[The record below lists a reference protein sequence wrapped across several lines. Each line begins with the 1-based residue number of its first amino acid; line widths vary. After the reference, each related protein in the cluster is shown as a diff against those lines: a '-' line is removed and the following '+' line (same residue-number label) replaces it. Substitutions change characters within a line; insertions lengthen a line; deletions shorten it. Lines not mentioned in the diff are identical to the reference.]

1 MGQGQDRGMK
11 VLWIKSD
18 FPLPADT
25 GGKIRTRH
33 LLVELAKQAE
43 VTFLCYVTPDQD
55 QRFLTEMRGYGIAV
69 EAVVRN
75 EEDKQGIGFQL
86 RVLSKLFS
94 PRPYIVNKYISDE
107 MIARVRE
114 LSTPD
119 RCDVVICDF
128 LEMAWCR
135 DYVSGVPAV
144 LFEHNVETMIWRRYH
159 EVESNPVKKLYFGYE
174 KKRMAKYE
182 SAACRKFDHV
192 LTVSEHDGE
201 KLKQEFGLRRF
212 TVLPTGVDIEYF
224 APRQGELEKRLV
236 FCGSMDWMPN
246 IDGFWWFYRSIYPQ
260 VCKGLAGVSF
270 SVVGRRPGEDIV
282 AITKLDQS
290 VLVSGTVEDVR
301 PYVASAQLYI
311 VPLRVGGGTRI
322 KIYEA
327 MAMKKCVVATSVGA
341 EGLPVVDGEH
351 IVIADSEED
360 FADRVKE
367 LLHDANKRNRIAES
381 GYRMVTENY
390 GWARAAEILHGALQA
405 TLTRS

>member
-1 MGQGQDRGMK
+1 MR

-25 GGKIRTRH
+25 GGKIRTKH

-43 VTFLCYVTPDQD
+43 VTFLCYVTPELDQK
-55 QRFLTEMRGYGIAV
+55 FIAEMRGYGIAV
-69 EAVVRN
+69 ESVVR
-75 EEDKQGIGFQL
+75 EEENKRGIGFPL
-86 RVLSKLFS
+86 RVLYKLFS
-94 PRPYIVNKYISDE
+94 PRPYIVNKYISEE

-114 LSTPD
+114 LSKSGK
-119 RCDVVICDF
+119 CDVVVCDF

-135 DYVSGVPAV
+135 DHVSGVPTV

-159 EVESNPVKKLYFGYE
+159 EVESNPIKKLYFGYE
-174 KKRMAKYE
+174 KGRMAKYE
-182 SAACRKFDHV
+182 ATACKEFDHV

-201 KLKQEFGLRRF
+201 KLAKEFGLRNH

-224 APRQGELEKRLV
+224 APQAGEVDQRLV

-260 VCKGLAGVSF
+260 VSKEVTGVSF
-270 SVVGRRPGEDIV
+270 AVVGRRPGDDIV
-282 AITKLDQS
+282 AVAKSDQS
-290 VLVSGTVEDVR
+290 VIVSGTVEDVR

-341 EGLPVVDGEH
+341 EGLPVVDGEN
-351 IVIADSEED
+351 IVIADSEND

-367 LLHDANKRNRIAES
+367 LLRDANKRHRIAES

-390 GWARAAEILHGALQA
+390 SWPKAAQILHGALRA
-405 TLTRS
+405 TLARS

>member
-1 MGQGQDRGMK
+1 MK

-33 LLVELAKQAE
+33 LLVELAKLAK
-43 VTFLCYVTPDQD
+43 VTFLCYVTPDHD
-55 QRFLTEMRGYGIAV
+55 QKFLTEMREYGIAV
-69 EAVVRN
+69 EAVVRG
-75 EEDKQGIGFQL
+75 EENKHGIGFPL

-107 MIARVRE
+107 MIARVKE

-135 DYVSGVPAV
+135 DYVSGVPTV

-159 EVESNPVKKLYFGYE
+159 EVESNPIKRLYFGYE
-174 KKRMAKYE
+174 KQRMARYE
-182 SAACRKFDHV
+182 SSACEQFDHV
-192 LTVSEHDGE
+192 LAVSEHDGE
-201 KLKQEFGLRRF
+201 KLRQEFGLPRF

-224 APRQGELEKRLV
+224 APRHGEVDQRLV

-260 VCKGLAGVSF
+260 VCKEVAGVSF
-270 SVVGRRPGEDIV
+270 SVVGRRPGNDIV
-282 AITKLDQS
+282 TVAKSDQS
-290 VLVSGTVEDVR
+290 VHVSGTVEDVR

-341 EGLPVVDGEH
+341 EGLPVVDGEN
-351 IVIADSEED
+351 IVIADSEND

-367 LLHDANKRNRIAES
+367 LLRDSNKRNKIAES

-390 GWARAAEILHGALQA
+390 GWAGAAKILHGALQA
-405 TLTRS
+405 TLARS